1 MTETGPSIATP
12 AVTPRLRRAGDRAL
26 LLETGDP
33 AGTIA
38 VAAVLAATD
47 LDEVEDLVPAAA
59 TVLVRAVRG
68 ADLAALGRRVLAAAD
83 GATTGSA
90 PTGSAATGGR
100 HAGSGA
106 TAPDDLV
113 IPVRYDGPD
122 LAEVAASTG
131 LAVAEVIA
139 AHTGTPWQAAF
150 VGFAPG
156 FAYLVGGD
164 PRLRVARHPQSRP
177 RVPAGSVALA
187 GEYSAVYPR
196 ESPGGWQL
204 IGRTTARLW
213 DEEAEPPAAIR
224 PGRRVRFRD
233 AGARP

>member
-1 MTETGPSIATP
+1 M
-12 AVTPRLRRAGDRAL
+12 TPRLRRAGDRAL

-38 VAAVLAATD
+38 VAAALAAAS

-59 TVLVRAVRG
+59 TVLVRVARG
-68 ADLAALGRRVLAAAD
+68 TDLTALGRRLLTAAAN
-83 GATTGSA
+83 ATD
-90 PTGSAATGGR
+90 
-100 HAGSGA
+100 AG
-106 TAPDDLV
+106 PDAGPPDELV
-113 IPVRYDGPD
+113 IPVLYDGPD
-122 LAEVAASTG
+122 LAQVAASTG
-131 LAVAEVIA
+131 LTAAEVIA

-156 FAYLVGGD
+156 FAYLIGGD

-204 IGRTTARLW
+204 IGTTTAPLW
-213 DEEAEPPAAIR
+213 DETAEPAAAIR

-233 AGARP
+233 AGTRP

>member
-1 MTETGPSIATP
+1 MTP
-12 AVTPRLRRAGDRAL
+12 LRRAGDRAL

-38 VAAVLAATD
+38 VAAALAAAG
-47 LDEVEDLVPAAA
+47 LDGVEDLVPAAA
-59 TVLVRAVRG
+59 TVLIRVARG
-68 ADLAALGRRVLAAAD
+68 TDLAALGRRVLAAAAGARDGEGDSAGD
-83 GATTGSA
+83 GATAVA
-90 PTGSAATGGR
+90 PCGQPPADPAP
-100 HAGSGA
+100 AG
-106 TAPDDLV
+106 PEDLV
-113 IPVRYDGPD
+113 IPVVYDGPD
-122 LAEVAASTG
+122 LADVAAGTG
-131 LAVAEVIA
+131 LTVAEVIA

-156 FAYLVGGD
+156 FAYLIGGD

-187 GEYSAVYPR
+187 GAYSAVYPR

-213 DEEAEPPAAIR
+213 DETAQPPAAIR

-233 AGARP
+233 IGSGS

>member
-1 MTETGPSIATP
+1 MM
-12 AVTPRLRRAGDRAL
+12 PRLRRAGDRAL

-38 VAAVLAATD
+38 VAAALAAAS
-47 LDEVEDLVPAAA
+47 LDEVEELVPAAA
-59 TVLVRAVRG
+59 TVLVRVARG
-68 ADLAALGRRVLAAAD
+68 ADLTALGRRVLAAAD
-83 GATTGSA
+83 GATAVGGT
-90 PTGSAATGGR
+90 TGGA
-100 HAGSGA
+100 HAGPGA
-106 TAPDDLV
+106 TAPDELV
-113 IPVRYDGPD
+113 IPVVYDGPD

-131 LAVAEVIA
+131 LTAAEVIA
-139 AHTGTPWQAAF
+139 AHAGTPWQAAF

-156 FAYLVGGD
+156 FAYLIGGD
-164 PRLRVARHPQSRP
+164 PRLQVARHSQSRP

-204 IGRTTARLW
+204 IGRTTATLW
-213 DEEAEPPAAIR
+213 DETAEPAAAIR
-224 PGRRVRFRD
+224 PGRQVRFQD

>member
-1 MTETGPSIATP
+1 M
-12 AVTPRLRRAGDRAL
+12 TPRLRRAGDRAL

-33 AGTIA
+33 AGTLA
-38 VAAVLAATD
+38 VAAALAAAD
-47 LDEVEDLVPAAA
+47 LHEVDDLVLAAA
-59 TVLVRAVRG
+59 TVLIRVARG
-68 ADLAALGRRVLAAAD
+68 TDLTALGRRVLAVT
-83 GATTGSA
+83 GSATTGSA
-90 PTGSAATGGR
+90 RADDATTGGATTGGPP
-100 HAGSGA
+100 AGSGV
-106 TAPDDLV
+106 TAPDDLEIAV
-113 IPVRYDGPD
+113 VYDGPD

-131 LAVAEVIA
+131 LTVAEVIA
-139 AHTGTPWQAAF
+139 THTGTPWQAAF

-156 FAYLVGGD
+156 FAYLIGGD

-204 IGRTTARLW
+204 IGHTTARLW
-213 DEEAEPPAAIR
+213 DETAEPPAAIR
-224 PGRRVRFRD
+224 PGRRVRFRV